1 MFKIGSLCNLIV
13 PQSSQVVPRTSNHES
28 LSEMKIKDALSSW
41 ILSTI
46 YVIIKSSTWAKNF
59 PRILQ
64 RDSRSKFPALLPRP
78 SSKCYI
84 FEMEHIK
91 LICFRQ
97 VSFSWDPSPI
107 IYLPCKSLWRSLLFF
122 NFAQIVGF
130 VKVVRRISLKLLH
143 GFVKIDTWI
152 SLSCYMDLS
161 ILIYGFRSLL
171 CLVSLS
177 LF

>member
-1 MFKIGSLCNLIV
+1 
-13 PQSSQVVPRTSNHES
+13 
-28 LSEMKIKDALSSW
+28 
-41 ILSTI
+41 
-46 YVIIKSSTWAKNF
+46 
-59 PRILQ
+59 
-64 RDSRSKFPALLPRP
+64 
-78 SSKCYI
+78 
-84 FEMEHIK
+84 MEHIK

-161 ILIYGFRSLL
+161 KLKHGFLDLLHGFVNIDTLLISLICYLDFYLKIDTWISHCCFLDLSISLHGSVKVVTWICQSFL
-171 CLVSLS
+171 CVPRYLPNKTKLKFDQDFKASALE
-177 LF
+177 

>member
-1 MFKIGSLCNLIV
+1 M
-13 PQSSQVVPRTSNHES
+13 PQSSHVVLRTSNHES
-28 LSEMKIKDALSSW
+28 LSEMKI
-41 ILSTI
+41 LSTI
-46 YVIIKSSTWAKNF
+46 WHVIIKSSIWCKNF
-59 PRILQ
+59 PSILQ

-152 SLSCYMDLS
+152 SLSCYMDFSKLLHGFFKVDSWISVSCYMELS
-161 ILIYGFRSLL
+161 KLIHGFL
-171 CLVSLS
+171 
-177 LF
+177 